1 MPSTIPLYP
10 LRFRPLLRRYLWGG
24 RRLATLGKPLGEGD
38 DYAESWELCDRG
50 ADQSIVAVGPL
61 AGAELG
67 ELVRDRGAELLG
79 RHHPQPRFPLL
90 FKFLD
95 ARRTLSVQVHP
106 NDAQAARLDP
116 PDLGKTEAWVV
127 LAADPGSFLYCGLK
141 RGFDRPALER
151 ELNRGTVELCLHRL
165 EPRPGDCLFLPAGT
179 PHAIGGGLL
188 IAEIQQSSDVTYR
201 LYDFGRLGPDGKPR
215 PLHLAQALECID
227 FARGPIEPHA
237 GAAVADGVERLVDC
251 PQFVLERRTLTS
263 PTELGGE
270 DRCRFLAVLEG
281 SLTIAG
287 DAAAEPLRAGDTLLL
302 PAACG
307 PVLAA
312 PRPTAVLLECYL
324 PFGFQDGHP

>member
-1 MPSTIPLYP
+1 MPSTPPLYP
-10 LRFRPLLRRYLWGG
+10 LRFRPILRRYLWGG
-24 RRLATLGKPLGEGD
+24 RRLAELGKPLGEGD

-50 ADQSIVAVGPL
+50 ADQSVVAAGPL
-61 AGAELG
+61 AGTSLG
-67 ELVRDRGAELLG
+67 ALVRERGRELLG

-141 RGFDRPALER
+141 RGFDRPAVER

-165 EPRPGDCLFLPAGT
+165 EPWPGDCFFLPAGT

-201 LYDFGRLGPDGKPR
+201 LHDFGRTGPDGKPR
-215 PLHLAQALECID
+215 PLHLAQALACID
-227 FARGPIEPHA
+227 YTRGLIGAQA
-237 GAAVADGVERLVDC
+237 GTVAAAGVERLVDC
-251 PQFVLERRTLTS
+251 PQFVLDRHTLTS
-263 PTELGGE
+263 AREIGG
-270 DRCRFLAVLEG
+270 DDCCRFLAVISGEL
-281 SLTIAG
+281 SIAG
-287 DAAAEPLRAGDTLLL
+287 DAAGNSLRAGDTVLL

-307 PVLAA
+307 PVLAS
-312 PRPTAVLLECYL
+312 PREAAVLLECYL
-324 PFGFQDGHP
+324 PPAVVIDR